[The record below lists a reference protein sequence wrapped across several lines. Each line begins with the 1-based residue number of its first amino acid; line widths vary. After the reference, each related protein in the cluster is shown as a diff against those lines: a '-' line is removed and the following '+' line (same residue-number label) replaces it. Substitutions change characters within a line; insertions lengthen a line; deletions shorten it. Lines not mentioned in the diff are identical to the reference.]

1 MKFKRHLKY
10 RLFKLIFKN
19 YTKFLQILYI
29 HKLNSN
35 LISLIKKEVEIKTV
49 SDIGSHRGDFS
60 NFLSKYLDNKIW
72 CGHVQDGSYQR

>member
-19 YTKFLQILYI
+19 YKKFLQILYK

-35 LISLIKKEVEIKTV
+35 LINCINLIKKVFIKV
-49 SDIGSHRGDFS
+49 LIFVP
-60 NFLSKYLDNKIW
+60 NKKLTSTRIA
-72 CGHVQDGSYQR
+72 SFKNKN